1 MISNAYFYAMIR
13 LNLPQYPFR
22 LKSKENKHY
31 IFDPIRKK
39 EVVLTPEEWVRQNF
53 AQYLI
58 REKGY
63 PASLIG
69 VEKQFKLGKVVKRYD
84 LLLFNRQ
91 GQPEVIVECKAPQ
104 VSISQD
110 TFDQIARY
118 NLGLK
123 AKFLV
128 VTNGLDHF
136 YCQLD
141 HERESYVFLKDLP
154 NYAKN

>member
-1 MISNAYFYAMIR
+1 MVR
-13 LNLPQYPFR
+13 LNLPRYPFR
-22 LKSKENKHY
+22 LKSKENKLY

-39 EVVLTPEEWVRQNF
+39 DVVLTPEEWVRQNF

-58 REKGY
+58 NEKDY

-69 VEKQFKLGKVVKRYD
+69 IEKQFKLGKVVKRYD
-84 LLLFNRQ
+84 LLLFDRS
-91 GQPEVIVECKAPQ
+91 GQPHIIVECKAPQ
-104 VSISQD
+104 VAINQD

-118 NLGLK
+118 NLGLE

-128 VTNGLDHF
+128 LTNGLNHY

-141 HERESYVFLKDLP
+141 HERESYVFLKELP
-154 NYAKN
+154 KYCKN